1 MTFRNALA
9 VLALA
14 LPILVGCGGDASDE
28 HDHDHDHAGHDRDK
42 PAAGADDAAKIAE
55 AMAELSPEDRAAAM
69 KQKTC
74 PVSDEP
80 LGAMGKP
87 MKVELEGGKSL
98 FICCGGCRKKVMSD
112 PAKYLAK
119 VGQ

>member
-1 MTFRNALA
+1 
-9 VLALA
+9 
-14 LPILVGCGGDASDE
+14 
-28 HDHDHDHAGHDRDK
+28 
-42 PAAGADDAAKIAE
+42 
-55 AMAELSPEDRAAAM
+55 
-69 KQKTC
+69 
-74 PVSDEP
+74 VSDEP